1 MLEPDPDALPGPALR
16 PGRRVVSIMERC
28 RRRVLPNPRAMPSE
42 PYPIPAARHRVEQV
56 VRRSRFITTVAH
68 AATADEAR
76 SVIDEVRAEF
86 GDATHNCWAFAA
98 GPPGS
103 MAVIGMSDD
112 GEPHGTA
119 GRPMLEALL
128 HSGVGEVVAVVT
140 RYFEALRLVRKVV
153 RTPLRVT
160 LDYAALE
167 PFRRLATDHDA
178 RIDREEFAAAVT
190 IHLAVPE
197 SDLQTFRTAVAGLT
211 AGQAQVELAGEPD
224 QEDGDGPEGD
234 NDPDPQRRR

>member
-1 MLEPDPDALPGPALR
+1 
-16 PGRRVVSIMERC
+16 
-28 RRRVLPNPRAMPSE
+28 MPSE

-140 RYFEALRLVRKVV
+140 RYFGGVKLGKGGLARAYAGGVTHAFEALRLVRKVV

>member
-1 MLEPDPDALPGPALR
+1 MPA
-16 PGRRVVSIMERC
+16 
-28 RRRVLPNPRAMPSE
+28 E
-42 PYPIPAARHRVEQV
+42 PYPVPAARHRVEQV
-56 VRRSRFITTVAH
+56 VRRSRFITTVAR
-68 AATADEAR
+68 AATADDAR
-76 SVIDEVRAEF
+76 AFIGEVRAEY

-103 MAVIGMSDD
+103 TAAVGMSDD

-140 RYFEALRLVRKVV
+140 RYFGGVKLGKGGLARAYAGGVTQALESLPLARKVV
-153 RTPLRVT
+153 RSPLRVT

-167 PFRRLATDHDA
+167 PFRRLAADHDA
-178 RIDREEFAAAVT
+178 RIEREEFAAAVT
-190 IHLAVPE
+190 LHLAVPE

-211 AGQAQVELAGEPD
+211 AGQARVEPAGGTGSRNDDPD
-224 QEDGDGPEGD
+224 AERGPEHED
-234 NDPDPQRRR
+234 ENDPQRR